1 MNISFAEP
9 LWLVALAL
17 LPAYFWWVARVPSA
31 AVPLPAAGSLARS
44 RGVARWL
51 PHLPLVLRVL
61 ALSCIIVA
69 LARPRT
75 PGEVTE
81 DPRAGIP
88 VVVAIDISSS
98 MLAEDFR
105 PRDRLQVAKQTVAR
119 FVEGRRDDPIGIVAF
134 AAEAIT
140 VAPVTSYRPVVLSAL
155 EGLEVG
161 LLEDGTAI
169 GDGLAIAVNRLRS
182 LPGRDR
188 VVVLMSDGES
198 NRGEIDPL
206 DAAAAAQAF
215 GVRVFTI
222 GVGSESVARVP
233 VERVDGQTVYAE
245 LPVGLDETLLQEVAQ
260 MTGGLYFRATNPAAL
275 QRIYEQIDRMV
286 ATPLEERRRVLF
298 DEWYLPLLLLAGLTL
313 AVEWLLRGSRWGRV
327 PG

>member
-1 MNISFAEP
+1 MSVSFAQP
-9 LWLVALAL
+9 LWLAALAL
-17 LPAYFWWVARVPSA
+17 LPLYVWWLLRSPTA
-31 AVPLPAAGSLARS
+31 AVPLPATASLARP
-44 RGVARWL
+44 RGLTRWL

-61 ALSCIIVA
+61 TLACVIVA

-75 PGEVTE
+75 AGEVTE
-81 DPRAGIP
+81 DPRSGIP

-105 PRDRLQVAKQTVAR
+105 PRDRLQVAKQTIAR
-119 FVEGRRDDPIGIVAF
+119 FVEGRSHDPIGIVAF

-140 VAPVTSYRPVVLSAL
+140 VAPVTTYRPVVLSAL
-155 EGLEVG
+155 DGLEVG

-245 LPVGLDETLLQEVAQ
+245 LPVGLDETLLQQIAE

-286 ATPLEERRRVLF
+286 ATPIEDRRRVLF
-298 DEWYLPLLLLAGLTL
+298 AEWYLPLLLLAGLAL
-313 AVEWLLRGSRWGRV
+313 AAEWGLRGSRWGLV